1 MLTVVNVHGG
11 RPCNVYI
18 GRAQPD
24 RKGSVLGIPR
34 PAKPRKCAVC
44 DVYHERGETI
54 PLYKQWLWTQMQ
66 DENGAVMQE
75 LRRIAWLVQAGEDV
89 QLGCWCKPA
98 ACHGDVVKAAVE
110 WLLEQAKV

>member
-11 RPCNVYI
+11 KPCDVYI

-24 RKGSVLGIPR
+24 RKGSVLGNPH
-34 PAKPRKCAVC
+34 PVKPRKCAIC
-44 DVYHERGETI
+44 NMYHERGETI

-75 LRRIAWLVQAGEDV
+75 LKRIARLVQAGKDV
-89 QLGCWCKPA
+89 RLGCWCKPA

-110 WLLEQAKV
+110 YLITSGQV